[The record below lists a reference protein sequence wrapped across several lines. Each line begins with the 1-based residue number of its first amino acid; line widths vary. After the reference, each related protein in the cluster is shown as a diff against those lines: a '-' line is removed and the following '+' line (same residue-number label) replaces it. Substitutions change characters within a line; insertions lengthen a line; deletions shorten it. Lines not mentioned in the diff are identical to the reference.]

1 MATLNNLVDETTN
14 IKNELKTCH
23 TNLKNNLI
31 EKGVECSDTDK
42 LLSLVGKVGEIE
54 LGKKWAS
61 GEHIVNFPSTFVY
74 SVEIDLSNLSFIPS
88 VVVCEL
94 KNIQVW
100 NSTGGLTITEPVIM
114 NGKQIS
120 VTDTQSNIT
129 ACSCSFRS
137 KKILI
142 NPREMLMR
150 VSTSLSAK
158 IIWYAYE

>member
-1 MATLNNLVDETTN
+1 MATLKQLVDETTK

-23 TNLKNNLI
+23 TNLKSNLI
-31 EKGVECSDTDK
+31 EKSVECSDTDK

-74 SVEIDLSNLSFIPS
+74 SVEIDLSNLSFTPS

-100 NSTGGLTITEPVIM
+100 NSTGGLTIKEPVIM

-142 NPREMLMR
+142 NPTEMLMR

>member
-1 MATLNNLVDETTN
+1 MSTLKQLVDETTN

>member
-1 MATLNNLVDETTN
+1 MATLKQLVNETTK
-14 IKNELKTCH
+14 IKNELITCH
-23 TNLKNNLI
+23 SNLKGNLI
-31 EKGVECSDTDK
+31 EKGVECSNTDK
-42 LLSLVGKVGEIE
+42 LLSLANKVGEIE

>member
-1 MATLNNLVDETTN
+1 MSTLKKLVDETTN
-14 IKNELKTCH
+14 IKDEIITCHANLKT
-23 TNLKNNLI
+23 NLI
-31 EKGVECSDTDK
+31 NKGVECSDTDK

-61 GEHIVNFPSTFVY
+61 GEYIVNFPSTFVY
-74 SVEIDLSNLSFIPS
+74 SVEIDLSNLSFTPS

-94 KNIQVW
+94 KNIKVW
-100 NSTGGLTITEPVIM
+100 NTTGGLEIKEPVIM

-129 ACSCSFRS
+129 SCSCSFHS

-142 NPREMLMR
+142 NPRDRLMR

>member
-1 MATLNNLVDETTN
+1 MSTLKQLVDETTN
-14 IKNELKTCH
+14 IKNELITCH
-23 TNLKNNLI
+23 ANLKNNLI

-120 VTDTQSNIT
+120 VTDTQSNTT

>member
-1 MATLNNLVDETTN
+1 MSTLKQLVDETTN

-74 SVEIDLSNLSFIPS
+74 SVEIDLSNLSFTPS
-88 VVVCEL
+88 VVVCEFE
-94 KNIQVW
+94 NIKVW

>member
-1 MATLNNLVDETTN
+1 MSTLKQLVDETTN
-14 IKNELKTCH
+14 IKNELRTCH
-23 TNLKNNLI
+23 SNLKSNLI

>member
-1 MATLNNLVDETTN
+1 MATLKQLVDETTN

-31 EKGVECSDTDK
+31 DKGVDCNSSDK
-42 LLSLVGKVGEIE
+42 LLSLANKVREIE

-61 GEHIVNFPSTFVY
+61 GEHIVNFPGTFVY
-74 SVEIDLSNLSFIPS
+74 SVEIDLSNLSFTPS

-100 NSTGGLTITEPVIM
+100 NSTGGLTIKEPVIM

-129 ACSCSFRS
+129 SCSCSFYS

-142 NPREMLMR
+142 NPRDRLMR

>member
-1 MATLNNLVDETTN
+1 MSTLKQLVDETTN

-23 TNLKNNLI
+23 ANLKNNLI
-31 EKGVECSDTDK
+31 EKGIECSDTDK
-42 LLSLVGKVGEIE
+42 LLSLVNKVGEIE

-74 SVEIDLSNLSFIPS
+74 SVEIDLSNLSFTPS

>member
-1 MATLNNLVDETTN
+1 MSTLKQLVDETTN

-23 TNLKNNLI
+23 TNLKSNLI
-31 EKGVECSDTDK
+31 EKGVECSNTDK
-42 LLSLVGKVGEIE
+42 LLRLANKVGEIE

-61 GEHIVNFPSTFVY
+61 GEHIVNFPDTFVY
-74 SVEIDLSNLSFIPS
+74 SVEIDLSNLSFTPS
-88 VVVCEL
+88 VVVCEFE
-94 KNIQVW
+94 NIKVW

-129 ACSCSFRS
+129 SCSCSFHS